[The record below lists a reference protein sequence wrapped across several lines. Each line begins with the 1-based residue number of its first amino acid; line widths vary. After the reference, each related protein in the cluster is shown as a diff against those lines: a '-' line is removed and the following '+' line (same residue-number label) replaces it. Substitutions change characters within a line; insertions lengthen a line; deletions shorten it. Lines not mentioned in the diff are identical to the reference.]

1 VGSSFLLNG
10 LPQLTGAVTTP
21 STGSSA
27 TVFPVSALSQI
38 ISAAAPTALGTSGA
52 VSADLSVNNQFTL
65 TATGNVTLTVANSAT
80 GSAFAVLVSASAYTV
95 TWSLTGLVW
104 AGGAAPTLPTTA
116 GRYMIVAFKRYLSG
130 VWVGVASPECY

>member
-1 VGSSFLLNG
+1 M
-10 LPQLTGAVTTP
+10 TAA
-21 STGSSA
+21 A
-27 TVFPVSALSQI
+27 TFPVSALSQI

-65 TATGNVTLTVANSAT
+65 TATGNVTLSVTNSST
-80 GSAFAVLVSASAYTV
+80 GSGFTVLVAASAFTV

-104 AGGAAPTLPTTA
+104 SGGAAPTLPTTA